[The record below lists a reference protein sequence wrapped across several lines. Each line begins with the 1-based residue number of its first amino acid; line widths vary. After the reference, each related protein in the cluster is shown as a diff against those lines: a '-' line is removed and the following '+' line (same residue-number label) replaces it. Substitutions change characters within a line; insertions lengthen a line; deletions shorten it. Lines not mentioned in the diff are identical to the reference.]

1 MGAGAA
7 ARKVGARVLEDT
19 FFKRAKAEGYL
30 ARSAFKLLEIQ
41 GAPREGGRKGGG
53 GASRLGWAGR
63 CWGCAQPQ
71 KAGVLGGGQDVAC
84 NVKLLLA
91 PLYASPHPTTIPFP
105 STLQR
110 SIR

>member
-41 GAPREGGRKGGG
+41 GAPREGARKRGRG
-53 GASRLGWAGR
+53 LPGWAGR
-63 CWGCAQPQ
+63 CWGCAQLQ

-84 NVKLLLA
+84 NAKLLLV